1 MNLIGGLIKEEEDKS
16 ISGIPGLGQIP
27 IFRRLFSSENITRT
41 QNEMLVTL
49 VPRIIRH
56 PEITASDT
64 REVGNGTGTNL
75 KLNLAPR

>member
-56 PEITASDT
+56 PEITPMTQGKWGLGRISS
-64 REVGNGTGTNL
+64 
-75 KLNLAPR
+75 